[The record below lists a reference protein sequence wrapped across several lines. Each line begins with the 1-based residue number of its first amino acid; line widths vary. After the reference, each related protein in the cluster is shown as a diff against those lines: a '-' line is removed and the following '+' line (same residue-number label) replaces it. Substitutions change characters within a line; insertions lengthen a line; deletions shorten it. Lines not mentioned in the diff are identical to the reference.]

1 MINKPN
7 KNKNNVKNNKIFN
20 FNGLI
25 NCKNNLWC
33 IFYKN
38 ITDGFKFNK
47 VKINTKMA
55 KLLKS
60 IHL

>member
-1 MINKPN
+1 MDKTNKT
-7 KNKNNVKNNKIFN
+7 KNNVKNNKIFN

-25 NCKNNLWC
+25 SYKTNLWFM
-33 IFYKN
+33 FYKN
-38 ITDGFKFNK
+38 ITDGFKVNK
-47 VKINTKMA
+47 VKINTEMT